1 MSNDRATSE
10 LNLIQK
16 LELELHDYVVMA
28 YDEQSDELISC
39 ISMSKFDKTEE
50 ELQALA
56 NDTNC
61 YYIMM
66 KVTNVQL
73 PTRRH

>member
-39 ISMSKFDKTEE
+39 ISMSKFDQTEE

>member
-28 YDEQSDELISC
+28 YDEMSDELVSC
-39 ISMSKFDKTEE
+39 ISMSQFDKTEE
-50 ELQALA
+50 ELQELA
-56 NDTNC
+56 DNTNC
-61 YYIMM
+61 YYVMM
-66 KVTNVQL
+66 KVTNVQV
-73 PTRRH
+73 PVRRQ